1 MRKTNKNSG
10 KKSKKVSFEDKL
22 AHLVGEYRQE
32 KELLDSL
39 EEGSTEYNAQ
49 KSKCDK
55 LSENVKRFV
64 ERQK

>member
-1 MRKTNKNSG
+1 M
-10 KKSKKVSFEDKL
+10 SFEDKL
-22 AHLVGEYRQE
+22 AQLVGEYRQE
-32 KELLDSL
+32 QEILEAL

-55 LSENVKRFV
+55 LSANVKRFV

>member
-1 MRKTNKNSG
+1 MRKTNRSNS
-10 KKSKKVSFEDKL
+10 KKTKKVSFEDKL
-22 AHLVGEYRQE
+22 DHLVSEYRQE

-39 EEGSTEYNAQ
+39 EVGTAEFTAQ
-49 KSKCDK
+49 QNKCDK

>member
-1 MRKTNKNSG
+1 
-10 KKSKKVSFEDKL
+10 VSFEDKL
-22 AHLVGEYRQE
+22 DQLVGEYRQE
-32 KELLDSL
+32 QELLETL

-55 LSENVKRFV
+55 LSANVKRFV